1 MSDKDYIKELEER
14 LAIMDKIVEGK
25 DNEISL
31 LKKNYSPQKLIQE
44 KLERKCSAAID
55 VNELRQKIHFKF
67 SINQDDLQDILSF
80 YNDDDAIKILK
91 ETINNA
97 TMTTIAEYFNSDKK
111 KYP

>member
-14 LAIMDKIVEGK
+14 LVMMDKIVEGK
-25 DNEISL
+25 DNEINL
-31 LKKNYSPQKLIQE
+31 LKKNYSPQKRIQE
-44 KLERKCSAAID
+44 KLERKCTSMLD

-67 SINQDDLQDILSF
+67 SINQEDLQDIMSF
-80 YNDDDAIKILK
+80 YDDDTALAILK

-97 TMTTIAEYFNSDKK
+97 TMVTIAEYFNSDKK